1 MVDINSIQN
10 ETTFDSSNIYKYFLT
25 NGNNVIKQF
34 SYDWDPNNTLYCGV
48 VLQEVAAMVDTNNN
62 PLFPNCVQYDA
73 NNNPTYVDTG
83 LLSLYMTSTFIDSIP
98 KNNVYWTFDSSG
110 NLTPLVQDGTTWS
123 EIRLEGNIVCT
134 TSSSADYTVLDVG
147 TVLFAT
153 SGTASI
159 NVNGTGS
166 SLELIVAGLPIIQMN
181 SSSVKL
187 NGNLQFSFGS
197 ALNKILYLDETNQ
210 VTESTIDNA
219 HLSYLANV
227 TSDLQAQINGLQPI
241 YTGNNQ
247 TVVVTD
253 AYGSLTSS
261 TITTAQLG
269 YLGNVTSD
277 LQTQINGLQPAFT
290 GSDSIVVITDTNG
303 NLASSTITST
313 QLGYL
318 LNVNYDIQTQ
328 IDSKGVAFVGND
340 YVVVVTDE
348 NGNLT
353 SSNITTTIIEYLAN
367 VTSDVQSQ
375 FNAIISTTGFG
386 KIVYLLNVTDDIQT
400 QLNNITGDIGYAQLN
415 YIANVTSDIQT
426 QFNNITGNSG
436 YGQLGFIANV
446 TDDVQTQFN
455 NITGATGYSNIQY
468 LSSVSSDIQ
477 GQFDNITSTSTYLAN
492 VTSDVQG
499 QFNAITSTL
508 GYAQLG
514 YLANVT
520 SDVQGQFT
528 GITST
533 SGYAQLGYLANVTSD
548 IQSQINA
555 LSSGGGGGGSGGLTS
570 TISGELNTMFGLID
584 SASGGGSTFYTNL
597 ASSIFNALCGQGQ
610 ITSNGTFN
618 VQINDVGPIVQFTTD
633 GLSEINLPFQIIDSQ
648 NVDSMGNSSYW
659 QGQNSSL
666 LIQNTSMT
674 LNGLTNPNPFY
685 LLNLNYL
692 QDGSQLTSNPSQL
705 NFINFQNH
713 LTQYGYIGNNG
724 SGGITYAT
732 VSDERLKSNITPVNN
747 KTHYQAILNNPN
759 LVKSFNLRNNK
770 NQSIG
775 CLAQEIQ
782 AIFPNAVNGNP
793 QNDATKNPMSIDY
806 GQLSNFLLSALSEAV
821 QKINNLEK
829 KVQVLMVN
837 ELNVLNN
844 SNV

>member
-1 MVDINSIQN
+1 MVDINTIQN
-10 ETTFDSSNIYKYFLT
+10 EVTFDSSNIYKYFLT
-25 NGNNVIKQF
+25 NGNNLIKQF
-34 SYDWDPNNTLYCGV
+34 SYDWDTSNRLYRGV
-48 VLQEVAAMVDTNNN
+48 VLQEVAAMVDSNNN
-62 PLFPNCVQYDA
+62 PLFPNCIQYDVNGNA
-73 NNNPTYVDTG
+73 TFVDTSM
-83 LLSLYMTSTFIDSIP
+83 LSLYMTSAFINSIP

-110 NLTPLVQDGTTWS
+110 NLTPKVQDGTTWS

-134 TSSSADYTVLDVG
+134 SNTSTDYTVLDIG
-147 TVLFAT
+147 TVSFYT
-153 SGTASI
+153 NGTASI

-166 SLELIVAGLPIIQMN
+166 SLDFYISGYPMIQIN
-181 SSSVKL
+181 SSGVSL
-187 NGNLQFSFGS
+187 NGNTYISSGTNNNFVT
-197 ALNKILYLDETNQ
+197 YLDGSNK
-210 VTESTIDNA
+210 VTESTIDNT
-219 HLSYLANV
+219 HLSYLSDV
-227 TSDLQAQINGLQPI
+227 TSNLQAQINGLQPL
-241 YTGNNQ
+241 YTGNNS

-253 AYGSLTSS
+253 TNGSLASS
-261 TITTAQLG
+261 TITTTQLG

-277 LQTQINGLQPAFT
+277 LQSQINGLQPTFT

-477 GQFDNITSTSTYLAN
+477 GQFDNITATSTYLAN

-499 QFNAITSTL
+499 QFNAITSAS

-555 LSSGGGGGGSGGLTS
+555 LSSGGGGGSGGLTS
-570 TISGELNTMFGLID
+570 TIAGELNTMFGLID
-584 SASGGGSTFYTNL
+584 SASGGGSTFYSNL

-633 GLSEINLPFQIIDSQ
+633 GLSQINLPFQIIDSQ

-685 LLNLNYL
+685 LLNLNYY

-713 LTQYGYIGNNG
+713 LTQYGYIVNNG

-837 ELNVLNN
+837 ELNILNN